1 MIADVADVPRL
12 GESGDGGLFCARQRP
27 DRFVPLDEGGGLKG
41 LADDHQIRHTPSVPT
56 MIEVVDGEPCSFIV
70 MDVEAMKIRV
80 NQSVRPYRFGDS
92 LDLA

>member
-1 MIADVADVPRL
+1 MIADVPDVPHL
-12 GESGDGGLFCARQRP
+12 GESGDGGPFCVRQRP
-27 DRFVPLDEGGGLKG
+27 DRFVPLDEGGLKG
-41 LADDHQIRHTPSVPT
+41 LADDHQIRHTPSVLT
-56 MIEVVDGEPCSFIV
+56 IIEVVDGEPCSFIV